1 MTAATAGTRT
11 RTVTRAALEA
21 RLAACEDAL
30 NAVSAALSSPYVRV
44 EHELLGE
51 VTPELSRAI
60 ARYWDAV
67 TDPRSAECDLC
78 GALTAPGDL
87 SLIGDPRMPAV
98 ACAGCAAAPGWPAV
112 PGDYGEVA

>member
-1 MTAATAGTRT
+1 MTAATTGTRT
-11 RTVTRAALEA
+11 LTVTRVALEA

-67 TDPRSAECDLC
+67 TDPRSAECGLC

-87 SLIGDPRMPAV
+87 SLIGNPRMPAV
-98 ACAGCAAAPGWPAV
+98 ACAGCAAAPGWREV
-112 PGDYGEVA
+112 PGDFEEVA